1 MPLTRRHLLA
11 TGLAAGATGLAAR
24 ARAAVDP
31 SIRAELAI
39 QTYGAERNL
48 VLLRQAEDRFKQRF
62 PNVTFRNS
70 IEPVIQ
76 SWGDFTSKI
85 ISQVSAGRAHDV
97 YHLAIEGLRS
107 VTSRDFFMPLDQL
120 IASDE
125 SVARHLADIAPAL
138 RDALKVGGAQYMVPD
153 QWNNVVVFYNQ
164 TAFREAGLE
173 PPRADWTWADFAAAA
188 QRLTKRDAS
197 GNVTQWGYE
206 VPTAHFMV
214 TAWFLTNQT
223 LQLNADWTE
232 SNLNDP
238 KLKETLQFLHDLIH
252 RHRAAPVPGSDA
264 FRGGAEQM
272 FATGRI
278 AMISRGHWPIN
289 AFYASNFRDFDVQYM
304 PKGRASRSIF
314 GVAGYGIAKDS
325 AQKELAWEFIKE
337 LISDQSMA
345 EIAGGGVA
353 IPARRSAAA
362 LPSFMQHP
370 ANSGI
375 FYGSIDNATAV
386 PSPANFNQMEDIVM
400 RAYSAIMTNASPID
414 AALASAHDELRRAM
428 ANLRRR

>member
-1 MPLTRRHLLA
+1 MLTLSRRGLLA
-11 TGLAAGATGLAAR
+11 SVLAAGASGLKPAW
-24 ARAAVDP
+24 AVERDV
-31 SIRAELAI
+31 RAELAI

-48 VLLRQAEDRFKQRF
+48 VLLRQAEERFRQRF

-70 IEPVIQ
+70 IEPVIA
-76 SWGDFTSKI
+76 SWGEFTSKI

-107 VTSRDFFMPLDQL
+107 IATRDLFVPLDEYIGRDQG
-120 IASDE
+120 A
-125 SVARHLADIAPAL
+125 AQHLADIAPAL
-138 RDALKVGGAQYMVPD
+138 REALKFQGRQILVPD
-153 QWNNVVVFYNQ
+153 QWNNIVVYYNK
-164 TAFREAGLE
+164 TLFREAGLE
-173 PPRADWTWADFAAAA
+173 TPKPDWSWADFTAAA
-188 QRLTKRDAS
+188 QKLTKRDAS

-206 VPTAHFMV
+206 VPSIHFAV
-214 TAWFLTNQT
+214 TAWFLTNAT

-252 RHRAAPVPGSDA
+252 RHKVAPVPGSDA

-272 FATGRI
+272 FSTGRI
-278 AMISRGHWPIN
+278 AMLSRGHWPIN
-289 AFYASNFRDFDVQYM
+289 AFYANNFRDFDVAYM
-304 PKGRASRSIF
+304 PRNRAQRSIF

-325 AQKELAWEFIKE
+325 TQKDLAWEFVQE

-353 IPARRSAAA
+353 IPARRSAAN
-362 LPSFMQHP
+362 LPAFLGHP
-370 ANSGI
+370 ENSSI

-386 PSPANFNQMEDIVM
+386 PAPANFNQMEDIVM
-400 RAYSAIMTNASPID
+400 RAYSQIMTNATPID
-414 AALASAHDELRRAM
+414 TALANAHDELKRAM